1 MKKIKI
7 TEQQARLLGL
17 KPKNVIKITKEQY
30 DRIFAN
36 GVIKEEVN
44 SIDSSYRKTFAGKD
58 IQNLKPSVQSESD
71 FDIKKL
77 NSSIAASAQGRFGQ
91 DMVENEGGNDG
102 EVKELIA
109 YLYRKT
115 DEFPPSLVDK
125 GLTFDEIC
133 DALLSKNIIIDDN
146 GKFLLSKSLGSPENA
161 IKAVQDEL
169 NALTGGAIE
178 EPMEEP
184 ELETEDVGDYPT
196 GADMDPRAPYNQNP
210 KYTKPIIPKNKI
222 FEPVAMNNEI
232 AILKNKEGELFVFYY
247 YDLDKDDLRPYSEV
261 EVSVNG
267 SEDGLP
273 NYDYSDEFDI
283 DGYLISNYVNDNI
296 NKLKM
301 GVGLGDYENGA
312 DLVKIDEPLKQD
324 LLSLYD
330 KDKEIASALDDINEG
345 ADAIEK
351 FKSDTKKA
359 FTPDPSKAEKS
370 PEELQK
376 IKDRLADIRAK
387 ELERRK
393 AQDSVE
399 ETTSAASS
407 GSFTGPLS
415 GPMVNREMPDDVNH
429 LNVPVVKE
437 FELGKGYTHFAI
449 DKDTS
454 KIVNGWDYKGIDKE
468 DIKHYATI
476 DLKDEF
482 PEKKLSSF
490 KIVTRKSLMN
500 NGINPNDT
508 NNWGKNG
515 ETELMEMTSGSGS
528 MGAYDANALPGIKRD
543 GSFKE
548 VKPTKAQKNTQYAGG
563 SFVEMGDCTKMNN
576 KPAGSGCSQG
586 AVDNVVKLKQTG
598 SNVNAPSLGG
608 GK

>member
-30 DRIFAN
+30 NRIFAT
-36 GVIKEEVN
+36 GVIKEEANPIDN
-44 SIDSSYRKTFAGKD
+44 SFKKAFAGKD
-58 IQNLKPSVQSESD
+58 IENLKED
-71 FDIKKL
+71 NFNIKKP
-77 NSSIAASAQGRFGQ
+77 NTSISASAQGRFGQ
-91 DMVENEGGNDG
+91 DMIENEGGNDT

-115 DEFPPSLVDK
+115 DEFPQSLVDK
-125 GLTFDEIC
+125 GLTFDKIC
-133 DALLSKNIIIDDN
+133 DMLLSKNIIIDDN

-169 NALTGGAIE
+169 NTLTGGPVE
-178 EPMEEP
+178 EPLEDP

-196 GADMDPRAPYNQNP
+196 GADMDPRAPWRGEDP
-210 KYTKPIIPKNKI
+210 VLP
-222 FEPVAMNNEI
+222 FEKRSSTSKFQVVAFNGEI
-232 AILKNKEGELFVFYY
+232 AILKNQKGELFVFYY
-247 YDLDKDDLRPYSEV
+247 YDLDRDDL
-261 EVSVNG
+261 
-267 SEDGLP
+267 D
-273 NYDYSDEFDI
+273 SDD
-283 DGYLISNYVNDNI
+283 YLISNYVNDNI
-296 NKLKM
+296 NNLKM
-301 GVGLGDYENGA
+301 GVGLDDYENGV
-312 DLVKIDEPLKQD
+312 DLVKIDEPLKQS

-330 KDKEIASALDDINEG
+330 KDKEIVSALDNMNEG
-345 ADAIEK
+345 DDAMDN
-351 FKSDTKKA
+351 FKSSTKKA

-376 IKDRLADIRAK
+376 IKDKLADIRAK
-387 ELERRK
+387 ELERR
-393 AQDSVE
+393 ASEDSVE

-415 GPMVNREMPDDVNH
+415 GPMVNREMPVDTNH
-429 LNVPVVKE
+429 LDVPIVKE

-449 DKDTS
+449 DKAS
-454 KIVNGWDYKGIDKE
+454 GKIVNGWDYKGLENDE
-468 DIKHYATI
+468 IKHYTTI
-476 DLKDEF
+476 DLKDNF
-482 PEKKLSSF
+482 PNVKLSNF
-490 KIVTRKSLMN
+490 KIVTKKFLIAKGIIPSDSTNWLKSDEHTL
-500 NGINPNDT
+500 T
-508 NNWGKNG
+508 
-515 ETELMEMTSGSGS
+515 EMTSGSGS

-548 VKPTKAQKNTQYAGG
+548 TKPTKAQKNTQYAGG

-586 AVDNVVKLKQTG
+586 AVDNVVKLKKTA

>member
-30 DRIFAN
+30 NRIFTT
-36 GVIKEEVN
+36 GIVKEEAN
-44 SIDSSYRKTFAGKD
+44 SIDNSFKKAFAGKD
-58 IQNLKPSVQSESD
+58 IENLKED
-71 FDIKKL
+71 GFDIK
-77 NSSIAASAQGRFGQ
+77 NPNTSISASAQGKFGQ
-91 DMVENEGGNDG
+91 DMVVNEGGNDT

-115 DEFPPSLVDK
+115 DEFPQSLVDK

-133 DALLSKNIIIDDN
+133 DTLLSKNIIIDDN

-169 NALTGGAIE
+169 NTLTGGSVE
-178 EPMEEP
+178 EPTEEPLEEP

-196 GADMDPRAPYNQNP
+196 GADMDPRAPWRGKDPVLPFEKRSSVP
-210 KYTKPIIPKNKI
+210 K
-222 FEPVAMNNEI
+222 FQVVAFNGEI
-232 AILKNKEGELFVFYY
+232 AILKNKKGELFVFYY
-247 YDLDKDDLRPYSEV
+247 YDLDRDDLDS
-261 EVSVNG
+261 
-267 SEDGLP
+267 
-273 NYDYSDEFDI
+273 YD
-283 DGYLISNYVNDNI
+283 YLISNYVNDNI
-296 NKLKM
+296 NNLKM
-301 GVGLGDYENGA
+301 GVGLDDYENGV
-312 DLVKIDEPLKQD
+312 DLVKIDEPLKQS

-330 KDKEIASALDDINEG
+330 KDKGIMSALDNMNEG
-345 ADAIEK
+345 DDTMDN
-351 FKSDTKKA
+351 FKSSPNKA
-359 FTPDPSKAEKS
+359 FTPDQSKSEKT
-370 PEELQK
+370 PEELQR
-376 IKDRLADIRAK
+376 IKDKLADIRAK

-415 GPMVNREMPDDVNH
+415 GPMVNREMPVDTNH
-429 LNVPVVKE
+429 LDVPIVKE

-449 DKDTS
+449 DKAS
-454 KIVNGWDYKGIDKE
+454 GKIVDGWDYKGLE
-468 DIKHYATI
+468 NEEIKHYSTI
-476 DLKDEF
+476 DLKNNF
-482 PEKKLSSF
+482 PNLKLSNF
-490 KIVTRKSLMN
+490 KIVSEKFLMTK
-500 NGINPNDT
+500 GINPSDSS
-508 NNWGKNG
+508 NWLKGD
-515 ETELMEMTSGSGS
+515 EHTLTEMTSGSGS

-548 VKPTKAQKNTQYAGG
+548 TKPTKAQKNTQYAGG

-586 AVDNVVKLKQTG
+586 AVDNVVKLKKTA